1 MTTTY
6 NPKSRIVIMLDEPS
20 DDPFDSTKRRSL
32 GAFSANIISC
42 DWKYKPSNGGM
53 IDAKVKMRVKRGT
66 DLRERFDT
74 SQVGLATI
82 YRGNHLTELPILS
95 GYVDSDADFT
105 TNERSYLLFQG
116 MVENPESDSTSDI
129 VSFKIRGF
137 GKSIGDIEYTG
148 TFTNESIGDIF
159 TTVMTEVIARDN
171 QPIKSFVT
179 EDMTITANVP
189 DSRHVLHRI
198 MLGEREYKNASVK
211 KILKDLQE
219 AAGGK
224 GSVTFGVRCG
234 ATSDSFGE
242 AYLLEWRGKQ
252 WTPSFQIDEDDLDE
266 VAHVPKSRLTDYE
279 LKVDTSNIKNSVTV
293 YGAELDNG
301 QDNYVAS
308 SEVLVSVKEHGRR
321 HAVVVNTDLT
331 SESACL
337 EYAAAWLQEN
347 SARELSVDFNW
358 SDLQT
363 LKDSRRI
370 GAGTSAVPRD
380 MVHYLR
386 DMNSIVHVLDSTNDH
401 SLYYGDESQNVGI
414 NAMPMAVNLQEVN
427 VGAPPLLK
435 IDTTK
440 APWSG
445 SAEHWTGA
453 AIFGHPHPDVV
464 YANNFSVNRSM
475 LWTVGYGFPSTA
487 NMHGKVLV
495 EWSKTMR
502 LRFSQSG
509 GAGANYG
516 IGIET
521 WRSGSG
527 WVNEQASTEEG
538 AAHGVFEVIPATH
551 GESAGGAKIYFELSG
566 KTSTYPIAK
575 LWSNYV
581 YPWRTLLA
589 SANAS
594 QVLFGTATGHIQYA
608 HLTGQTADFI
618 ALGCGTTSDGTTFIS
633 ASSGDLEIYGMR
645 CDDGLFNTVSASY
658 SEFEYGGRNAEG
670 ITDTT
675 TGAYDSEKSFIGKA
689 CLKFTPQIEDESSLI
704 MFFEPSIMKVIDGNE
719 RYHVRWSRALLNV
732 VEEYDGHSLDG
743 FHAELTDANSGD
755 GLTVGDDVAS
765 STDAEILT
773 GVRSRPW
780 RLGATGAYR
789 KQLGDGV
796 AVLPY
801 QVNFKYNGEH
811 SPLSIKVSGG
821 TPADSIV
828 GSTDELLE
836 RIEAS
841 ETTTTKSL

>member
-53 IDAKVKMRVKRGT
+53 IDAKIKMRVKRGT

-82 YRGNHLTELPILS
+82 YRGNHLTELPIS
-95 GYVDSDADFT
+95 GSYIGITADFD
-105 TNERSYLLFQG
+105 TNERSYLMFQG

-129 VSFKIRGF
+129 VEFKIRGF
-137 GKSIGDIEYTG
+137 GKSLGDIEYTG
-148 TFTNESIGDIF
+148 TFTNASIGDIF

-179 EDMTITANVP
+179 EDMTITSNVP

-198 MLGEREYKNASVK
+198 LVGEREYKNASVK

-219 AAGGK
+219 AAGGR
-224 GSVTFGVRCG
+224 GAVTFGVRCG

-252 WTPSFQIDEDDLDE
+252 WTPSYQLDEDDLDE
-266 VAHVPKSRLTDYE
+266 VSHVPKSRLTDYQ

-293 YGAELDNG
+293 YGAELDNS

-347 SARELSVDFNW
+347 SARELSVDFEW

-370 GAGTSAVPRD
+370 GAGTDAVPRD

-386 DMNSIVHVLDSTNDH
+386 DMNSVVHVLDSTNDH
-401 SLYYGDESQNVGI
+401 SLFYETSSQNVGI
-414 NAMPMAVNLQEVN
+414 NSMPMAVQLSK
-427 VGAPPLLK
+427 VGTSPPPIIK

-440 APWSG
+440 APWYG
-445 SAEHWTGA
+445 SAEAWTGS
-453 AIFGHPHPDVV
+453 AIFGHPNPSVV

-475 LWTVGYGFPSTA
+475 LWSVGYGFVSTA
-487 NMHGKVLV
+487 NMHGKILV
-495 EWSKTMR
+495 EWSRTMR
-502 LRFSQSG
+502 LRISQSG
-509 GAGANYG
+509 GAGTNYG
-516 IGIET
+516 FIIET
-521 WRSGSG
+521 WRSGTG
-527 WVNEQASTEEG
+527 WVSEQTSTEEG
-538 AAHGVFEVIPATH
+538 AAHGVRQDLPYTH
-551 GESAGGAKIYFELSG
+551 GQTDGGARVYLEVSG
-566 KTSTYPIAK
+566 KNSTYPLVK
-575 LWSNYV
+575 MWSNYV
-581 YPWRTLLA
+581 YPWRTLLS
-589 SANAS
+589 SANNS
-594 QVLFGTATGHIQYA
+594 QTSFGTATGHVQYA
-608 HLTGQTADFI
+608 HLTNQINDFI
-618 ALGCGTTSDGTTFIS
+618 ALGGGTDAGGVDFTANF
-633 ASSGDLEIYGMR
+633 SGDLEIYYMR
-645 CDDGLFNTVSASY
+645 CDDGYLNNASASY

-670 ITDTT
+670 ITNTT
-675 TGAYDSEKSFIGKA
+675 TGAYDSEKSFLGKA
-689 CLKFTPQIEDESSLI
+689 CLKMTPQIEDESSLL

-732 VEEYDGHSLDG
+732 VEEYDGHSYDG
-743 FHAELTDANSGD
+743 FHAELFNANSGD
-755 GLTVGDDVAS
+755 GLKVGDYVTS
-765 STDAEILT
+765 SSGAESQS

-796 AVLPY
+796 SVLPY
-801 QVNFKYNGEH
+801 QIGFKYNGEH